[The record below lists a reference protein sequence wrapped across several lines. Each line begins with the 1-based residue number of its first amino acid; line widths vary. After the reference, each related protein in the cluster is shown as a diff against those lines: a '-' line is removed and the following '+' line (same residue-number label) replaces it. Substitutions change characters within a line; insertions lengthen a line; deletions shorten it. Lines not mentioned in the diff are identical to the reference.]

1 MAYTTETKIRQE
13 AGFQN
18 NNNVSSTTITQYQTR
33 AYNMVRSFVAGRY
46 DLTTLTGS
54 NFSGSQA
61 ESVLE
66 QCELLLAAGYLILS
80 RFQGQPQAEAQGKEK
95 VNDAMSILK
104 QISSGELR
112 LVGVDSVPFPSASEP
127 SQQGGAAEYTAP
139 ARETP
144 DRTYSEKKFGVDM
157 RF

>member
-1 MAYTTETKIRQE
+1 MAYTTLLKIRGE

-18 NNNVSSTTITQYQTR
+18 NANVSDTTITQYQTR
-33 AYNMVRSFVAGRY
+33 AYNLVRSFVAGRY
-46 DLTTLTGS
+46 DLTALTGA
-54 NFSGSQA
+54 NFTGSQA

-66 QCELLLAAGYLILS
+66 QCELLLAAGYLIQS

-95 VNDAMSILK
+95 VADAMAILK

-112 LVGVDSVPFPSASEP
+112 LVGVDSVPFPSGTEP

-139 ARETP
+139 LRETP
-144 DRTYSEKKFGVDM
+144 DPTYSEKKFGGDM